1 MQLKENFIN
10 QTKHLKVAIVHDWM
24 FSRRGGE
31 KVLEQILNLF
41 PNADMYYLFGTPDK
55 VLNLEN
61 KHKFN
66 ASFLARIPFIK
77 KIYKGLLP
85 FFPIAIE
92 SFDLSQYN
100 LIISSS
106 SCVAKGIV
114 PPPLG
119 LHIAYIH
126 SPMRYAWDQE
136 HRYFTKIPSFKRPLE
151 ILRRF
156 LLNRLR
162 IWDITSSVRIDKLI
176 TNSQFVAR
184 RCSLF
189 YGKESKVIYPP
200 IHTHFFQNN
209 TKISCASVEKRK
221 VLLFG
226 AWTPYKKMFEALET
240 LMQNGIQVIAA
251 GHGSELIKA
260 SRKFKNNVEF
270 FINPLDDEIPIIFSK
285 AHTLLFPAIEDFG
298 IVPLEATSSGLWVVA
313 PNQGGT
319 KETVLNEV
327 TGFTFEESSK
337 ESMLNAVLKSLKR
350 DLLEHD
356 LNNMKSQ
363 VEKFSIENFQI
374 NFTKEVL
381 MTLKKET
388 KF

>member
-1 MQLKENFIN
+1 MDKENFIN
-10 QTKHLKVAIVHDWM
+10 QTKHLKVAVVHDWM

-41 PNADMYYLFGTPDK
+41 PNADLYYLFGNPKEVLKLEHTHQFK
-55 VLNLEN
+55 V
-61 KHKFN
+61 
-66 ASFLARIPFIK
+66 SFLARIPFIK
-77 KIYKGLLP
+77 KFYKTLLP

-92 SFDLSQYN
+92 SFDLSNYN

-136 HRYFTKIPSFKRPLE
+136 HRYFIKSPSIIRPIE
-151 ILRRF
+151 ILRRI

-162 IWDITSSVRIDKLI
+162 IWDITSSIRIDKLI
-176 TNSQFVAR
+176 TNSHFVAR

-189 YGKESKVIYPP
+189 YGKNSTVIYPP
-200 IHTHFFQNN
+200 IHTKFFQKNA
-209 TKISCASVEKRK
+209 KISCASIQKRK

-226 AWTPYKKMFEALET
+226 AWTPYKKMYET
-240 LMQNGIQVIAA
+240 LEFLIHNGVQVIAA
-251 GHGSELIKA
+251 GHGEEIIKA
-260 SRKFKNNVEF
+260 RKKFKKNVEF
-270 FINPLDDEIPIIFSK
+270 FLNPSDEEVPIIFSK
-285 AHTLLFPAIEDFG
+285 AHALLFPAIEDFG

-319 KETVLNEV
+319 KETIIHEL
-327 TGFTFEESSK
+327 TGFTFNENSNEC
-337 ESMLNAVLKSLKR
+337 MLNAVLKALER
-350 DLLEHD
+350 DLSEND
-356 LNNMKSQ
+356 LKNMKKQ
-363 VEKFSIENFQI
+363 VEKFSIENFQK
-374 NFTKEVL
+374 NFSHEVIA
-381 MTLKKET
+381 TLKNENLL
-388 KF
+388 